1 MRLRAL
7 ELQNFRQHAD
17 SVIEFGDGITGIIG
31 PNGAGKTTI
40 LEAIAWALYGMD
52 AARGKRDTI
61 KFQRAAPRATV
72 RVALDF
78 ELAGHRYRVVRGLT
92 TAELYLD
99 GGEMPVANSISAVNE
114 VIQRRIGMSRT
125 EFFNTYFTGQKEL
138 SVMTALG
145 PTERAQFLSKVLGY
159 ERLRAAQE
167 MARGRRRELNAE
179 LTGVEQGMAD
189 EVAVRQALAD
199 STTARAQAEE
209 AASEARRRRDAA
221 AAELEAMSAQWKIAE
236 AEQQA
241 HHAAVAELRMRE
253 QAVVERTRDVERLTQ
268 ELATATS
275 AVTESATLR
284 EALLPLAALQT
295 EREALDQLA
304 SAEGRRA
311 ALVDSERAVT
321 EEIARKEERRVI
333 IAEAPQIEETLTTE
347 VETQRQ
353 ALAALEAALES
364 AHTDWVRDRQEA
376 ETKRDALREQYAE
389 LRDQRERIIVAG
401 EAGLCPTC
409 QRPIG
414 VNYRALL
421 DTLDTQLDVVKVDGS
436 YWRSRVEQ
444 LVDRPATVTAMDEQ
458 RRMLQ
463 AAVTQLERKLERA
476 RVAAGELADLAKDRI
491 RLETRLAG
499 VRADLATL
507 PTGYDAARHAVVRRE
522 LEQLLPLEKRL
533 TRLAATAEEEPVLR
547 ARLAAVTAAQQA
559 LTAEIAAQRRAVDTT
574 AAHAPQWESLRA
586 VADAAGAEAGL
597 AAVAEAKA
605 TTELVGA
612 TAAVERAAAAD
623 AERQRAAARRR
634 ELTTARRMHDEVDR
648 TYADLRTD
656 LNFALRP
663 EISELASR
671 FLADLTDGRYDEFEL
686 DDQYELVIV
695 EDGLPKP
702 VISGGEEDLANLVLR
717 LAISQMIA
725 ERAGQSFSLLILDE
739 IFGSLDEVRRQN
751 VVDLLRRLHDRFEQV
766 ILITHIESVRD
777 GCDQVL
783 SVRYDAPSGAAR
795 VVRGEDELAEQE
807 ALLA

>member
-1 MRLRAL
+1 MATEAQGGTITVTDNRTG
-7 ELQNFRQHAD
+7 QTY
-17 SVIEFGDGITGIIG
+17 EFPITDG
-31 PNGAGKTTI
+31 TI
-40 LEAIAWALYGMD
+40 
-52 AARGKRDTI
+52 
-61 KFQRAAPRATV
+61 RATDLRNIKV
-72 RVALDF
+72 SDDDF
-78 ELAGHRYRVVRGLT
+78 GLMT
-92 TAELYLD
+92 YDPAFMNTASCRSAITYLD
-99 GGEMPVANSISAVNE
+99 GDNGVLRYRGYPIEQLAGKS
-114 VIQRRIGMSRT
+114 T
-125 EFFNTYFTGQKEL
+125 
-138 SVMTALG
+138 
-145 PTERAQFLSKVLGY
+145 FL
-159 ERLRAAQE
+159 
-167 MARGRRRELNAE
+167 
-179 LTGVEQGMAD
+179 
-189 EVAVRQALAD
+189 EVAWLLIHGELP
-199 STTARAQAEE
+199 S
-209 AASEARRRRDAA
+209 
-221 AAELEAMSAQWKIAE
+221 AAELEALSAQWKIAE

-376 ETKRDALREQYAE
+376 ETKRDALREQYTE

-444 LVDRPATVTAMDEQ
+444 LADRPATVTAMDEQ

-586 VADAAGAEAGL
+586 VVDAAGAEAGL

-605 TTELVGA
+605 TARPKAEAAAVA
-612 TAAVERAAAAD
+612 TAEAAAAQEEEQAAAAD
-623 AERQRAAARRR
+623 EPAFTPFMPQ
-634 ELTTARRMHDEVDR
+634 
-648 TYADLRTD
+648 LR
-656 LNFALRP
+656 
-663 EISELASR
+663 
-671 FLADLTDGRYDEFEL
+671 
-686 DDQYELVIV
+686 
-695 EDGLPKP
+695 KP
-702 VISGGEEDLANLVLR
+702 
-717 LAISQMIA
+717 
-725 ERAGQSFSLLILDE
+725 
-739 IFGSLDEVRRQN
+739 
-751 VVDLLRRLHDRFEQV
+751 
-766 ILITHIESVRD
+766 HIDVN
-777 GCDQVL
+777 
-783 SVRYDAPSGAAR
+783 
-795 VVRGEDELAEQE
+795 
-807 ALLA
+807 